1 MIGLV
6 FLLPYLFFLLKGKLE
21 KPLAWKLA
29 GLFVLGGLQG
39 AMGWYMVKSG
49 LVDQP
54 AVSHYRLAARLM
66 LAFLISH
73 LYLATTGHKWNSQLK
88 AMVTGWEELS

>member
-1 MIGLV
+1 LHTV
-6 FLLPYLFFLLKGKLE
+6 
-21 KPLAWKLA
+21 
-29 GLFVLGGLQG
+29 G
-39 AMGWYMVKSG
+39 AF
-49 LVDQP
+49 
-54 AVSHYRLAARLM
+54 LM